1 MNGCLVEDFGLD
13 FILLGFFNIELKKGG
28 KDILVIIY
36 NLEEY
41 LRVCIGG
48 VVWEKVSC
56 GEEGFV
62 CGYFFEGE
70 GRDLF

>member
-1 MNGCLVEDFGLD
+1 MNGCLVEDLGLD

-41 LRVCIGG
+41 LRLVIFWVLNEG
-48 VVWEKVSC
+48 V
-56 GEEGFV
+56 F
-62 CGYFFEGE
+62 
-70 GRDLF
+70 R